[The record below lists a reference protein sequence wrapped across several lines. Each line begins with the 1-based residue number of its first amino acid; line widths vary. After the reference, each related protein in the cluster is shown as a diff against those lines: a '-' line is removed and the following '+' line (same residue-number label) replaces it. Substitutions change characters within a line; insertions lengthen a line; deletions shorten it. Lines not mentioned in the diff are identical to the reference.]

1 MDLDVTK
8 ALADLENRVAYQ
20 EHLHR
25 NIDATPQG
33 FIHGVVSNL
42 PAIIVAVTLSALVA
56 VIIVNNK
63 NKIS

>member
-1 MDLDVTK
+1 MDVDVTK
-8 ALADLENRVAYQ
+8 ALADLEKRVAYQ

-33 FIHGVVSNL
+33 FLHGVVTNL

-56 VIIVNNK
+56 VIIVNHSK
-63 NKIS
+63 K